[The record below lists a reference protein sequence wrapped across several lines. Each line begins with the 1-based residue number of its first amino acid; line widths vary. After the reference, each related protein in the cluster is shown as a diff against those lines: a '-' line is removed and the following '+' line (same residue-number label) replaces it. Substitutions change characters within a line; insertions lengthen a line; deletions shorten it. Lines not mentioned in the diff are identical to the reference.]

1 MPTTMPETLAE
12 KIIGEKIAEWET
24 HKKQEK
30 EKKIEIFPFL
40 TISRQFGCGEEFLVP
55 ELEKALGWKV
65 YGRNLLDH
73 MAQRENLSRSFI
85 ETLDEHNRNG
95 IDDWINYLIKSGAI
109 LQKDYVIKISQFMKV
124 IVAQESA
131 IILGR
136 GGNRILADQK
146 QGLNIRFVAPLEDR
160 VKNIAALRKISAT
173 DARKMIQTTDKER
186 EQFNK
191 HYFSDDIND
200 SSNFD
205 TCFNTS
211 SLSQD
216 NICKTIALM
225 SEEKQ
230 KTA

>member
-12 KIIGEKIAEWET
+12 KIIGEKIAEWEA

-40 TISRQFGCGEEFLVP
+40 TISRQFGCGEESLVP

-216 NICKTIALM
+216 NICKTIALL

>member
-12 KIIGEKIAEWET
+12 KIIGEKIAEWEA

-40 TISRQFGCGEEFLVP
+40 TISRQFGCGEESLVP

-160 VKNIAALRKISAT
+160 VKNITALRKISAT

>member
-12 KIIGEKIAEWET
+12 KIIGEKIAEWEA

-30 EKKIEIFPFL
+30 EKKIETFPFL
-40 TISRQFGCGEEFLVP
+40 TISRQFGCGEESLVP

-160 VKNIAALRKISAT
+160 VKNIVALRKISAT

>member
-1 MPTTMPETLAE
+1 MPETLAE
-12 KIIGEKIAEWET
+12 KIIGEKIAEWEA

-40 TISRQFGCGEEFLVP
+40 TISRQFGCGEESLVP

>member
-12 KIIGEKIAEWET
+12 KIIGEKIAEWEA

-40 TISRQFGCGEEFLVP
+40 TISRQFGCGEESLVP

-73 MAQRENLSRSFI
+73 IAQRENLSRSFI

-95 IDDWINYLIKSGAI
+95 IDDWINYLIKPGAI
-109 LQKDYVIKISQFMKV
+109 LQKDYVIKISQFMRV

-136 GGNRILADQK
+136 GGNHILADQK

-173 DARKMIQTTDKER
+173 DARKMIQTTDEER

-191 HYFSDDIND
+191 HYFSEDIND

-205 TCFNTS
+205 ACFNTS

>member
-12 KIIGEKIAEWET
+12 KIIGEKIAEWEA

-40 TISRQFGCGEEFLVP
+40 TISRQFGCGEESLVP

-186 EQFNK
+186 EKFNK

>member
-12 KIIGEKIAEWET
+12 KIIGEKIAEWEA

-40 TISRQFGCGEEFLVP
+40 TISRQFGCGEESLVP

>member
-12 KIIGEKIAEWET
+12 KIIGEKITEWEA

-40 TISRQFGCGEEFLVP
+40 TISRQFGCGEESLVP

-160 VKNIAALRKISAT
+160 VKNITALRKISAT

>member
-12 KIIGEKIAEWET
+12 KIIGEKIAEWEA

-40 TISRQFGCGEEFLVP
+40 TISRQFGCGEESLVP

-136 GGNRILADQK
+136 GGNHILADQK

-160 VKNIAALRKISAT
+160 VKNIVALRKISAT

>member
-12 KIIGEKIAEWET
+12 KIIGEKIAEWEA

-40 TISRQFGCGEEFLVP
+40 TISRQFGCGEESLVP

-160 VKNIAALRKISAT
+160 VKNIVALRKISAT
-173 DARKMIQTTDKER
+173 DARKMIQTTDKGR

>member
-12 KIIGEKIAEWET
+12 KIIGEKIAEWEA
-24 HKKQEK
+24 HKKQEN

-40 TISRQFGCGEEFLVP
+40 TISRQFGCGEESLVP

-160 VKNIAALRKISAT
+160 VKNITALRKISAT

>member
-1 MPTTMPETLAE
+1 MPETLAE
-12 KIIGEKIAEWET
+12 KIIGEKIAEWEA

-40 TISRQFGCGEEFLVP
+40 TISRQFGCGEESLVP

-160 VKNIAALRKISAT
+160 VKNITALRKISAT